1 MLRYVERVERR
12 PYRARARAMV
22 VGLVSVPEKRAAA
35 LWCCSL
41 LGAASPTRPR
51 AACATLGLLD
61 GSSAGPSTD
70 SLPRRDR
77 VQRGHTKALFA
88 FLTRVPFFFRPLPN
102 LRRNSD
108 ASSRG
113 TSPTGRSP
121 SRRAGVILG
130 ASTEGRGGSSG
141 ASDLSQTLVTDPTRR
156 PGTSSLTAS

>member
-1 MLRYVERVERR
+1 MSASSEDHTA
-12 PYRARARAMV
+12 RARARWWL
-22 VGLVSVPEKRAAA
+22 G
-35 LWCCSL
+35 WCRFRRREL
-41 LGAASPTRPR
+41 LLFGAARSSGPPHPHRPR

-121 SRRAGVILG
+121 SRRAGAILG